1 MKIDRSS
8 TSDFLV
14 ALYGELAVGR
24 ALRRANELLGDGDL
38 SGAAEF
44 TAIAVAIAAR
54 QAGGSAMAGANDNA
68 SGLSGEEPVRR

>member
-8 TSDFLV
+8 TSDFLI

-24 ALRRANELLGDGDL
+24 ALRRANELLGHGDL

-44 TAIAVAIAAR
+44 TAIAVTIATR
-54 QAGGSAMAGANDNA
+54 QADSSAIPSANDGA
-68 SGLSGEEPVRR
+68 AGLSGERPVRQ